1 VSISEPDRQVLQQL
15 AEHGDNA
22 AIERP
27 VMHFFYG
34 DREQLYDVAERLEK
48 PGWEEVELAKGEH
61 DFRLV
66 ATKITDLMDGSIETM
81 MAEIAGAI
89 AGLDVTYD
97 GWETSVEK
105 AN

>member
-1 VSISEPDRQVLQQL
+1 MTVSEPDREVLRQL
-15 AEHGDNA
+15 KDNGDNA
-22 AIERP
+22 AIARP
-27 VMHFFYG
+27 VAHFFYG
-34 DREQLYDVAERLEK
+34 EREQLYDVAERLEK
-48 PGWEEVELAKGEH
+48 PGWDEVELAQGED

-66 ATKITDLMDGSIETM
+66 ATKITDLSDAAVETM
-81 MAEIAGAI
+81 IAEVREAV

>member
-1 VSISEPDRQVLQQL
+1 VT
-15 AEHGDNA
+15 
-22 AIERP
+22 
-27 VMHFFYG
+27 HFFYG
-34 DREQLYDVAERLEK
+34 DREPLYDIAERLEK

-89 AGLDVTYD
+89 AGLEVTYD

>member
-1 VSISEPDRQVLQQL
+1 VNISEPDRQVLQQL

-22 AIERP
+22 AIARP
-27 VMHFFYG
+27 VMHYFYG
-34 DREQLYDVAERLEK
+34 EREQLYDIAERLEK
-48 PGWEEVELAKGEH
+48 PGWEEVELAKGEE

-66 ATKITDLMDGSIETM
+66 ASKVTDLLDASIETM
-81 MAEIAGAI
+81 MTEVEEAI
-89 AGLDVTYD
+89 RGLDVTYD